1 MVGAVL
7 GEEER
12 SRRLRDPGRHCGGG
26 RVLLPWRRFLG
37 GSLREIL
44 REGQLVSAAT
54 PFRCRAT
61 ERRSVTKK
69 TSVPAASSRP
79 RLQSLLLVLGIVLL
93 AANLR
98 PSLTGVAPLIG
109 QIRADTGISNGVAGL
124 LTTLPLLAFGLLSPI
139 APRVARRFGMERA
152 LLASLLVLAAGIL
165 VRWTGSVAA
174 LFLGTAILGAAIALG
189 NVLLPGLIK
198 REFPEHAGPMT
209 SLYSTS
215 LGISAALAAGVSV
228 PLSQLAGVGWRG
240 ALVVWALPAILAS
253 VAWLPQL
260 GRNDRPAEPSAR
272 NFPVV
277 RDLWR
282 SPLAWQVTLFMG
294 LQSLSYYVT
303 LTWLPEILQAE
314 GVGAARAGWLLGLS
328 QAVAIVTMFSAPI
341 VAERRS
347 SQRGLV
353 AVAVSVS
360 GAGAL
365 GLLMA
370 GSAASI
376 LWVVLLGLGQGAS
389 FSLAL
394 TFLALRASD
403 SRYAAALSG
412 MAQSIGYLLAAAGP
426 ILFGVLRDA
435 TGAWKVP
442 LVLLLAITVCLF
454 IAGLGAGQDAHVG
467 ASNPEDAA

>member
-1 MVGAVL
+1 MRNGASNKAES
-7 GEEER
+7 GR
-12 SRRLRDPGRHCGGG
+12 SRLRI
-26 RVLLPWRRFLG
+26 
-37 GSLREIL
+37 SI
-44 REGQLVSAAT
+44 
-54 PFRCRAT
+54 
-61 ERRSVTKK
+61 
-69 TSVPAASSRP
+69 
-79 RLQSLLLVLGIVLL
+79 LVLGILLL

-98 PSLTGVAPLIG
+98 PAITGVAPLIG

-124 LTTLPLLAFGLLSPI
+124 LTTLPLLAFGVLSPV
-139 APRVARRFGMERA
+139 APRLARRFGMERV
-152 LLASLLVLAAGIL
+152 LLASLLILAAGIL
-165 VRWTGSVAA
+165 LRWAEAVAA
-174 LFLGTAILGAAIALG
+174 LFLGTVVLGAAIAVA
-189 NVLLPGLIK
+189 NVLLPSLVK
-198 REFPEHAGPMT
+198 REFPERAGLMT
-209 SLYSTS
+209 SVYSTS
-215 LGISAALAAGVSV
+215 LGISAAFAAGVSV
-228 PLSQLAGVGWRG
+228 PLAQLAGVGWRG
-240 ALVVWALPAILAS
+240 ALAVWALPAILAS

-272 NFPVV
+272 NSPVV

-314 GVGAARAGWLLGLS
+314 GMGAARAGWLLGLS
-328 QAVAIVTMFSAPI
+328 QAVAIVTMFSAPMI
-341 VAERRS
+341 AGRRP
-347 SQRGLV
+347 SQRGIV

-365 GLLMA
+365 GLLVA

-403 SRYAAALSG
+403 PTYAAALSG
-412 MAQSIGYLLAAAGP
+412 MAQSVGYLLAAAGP
-426 ILFGVLRDA
+426 FLFGVLRDA

-442 LVLLLAITVCLF
+442 LALLLAITACLL
-454 IAGLGAGQDAHVG
+454 IAGLGAARDAHVR
-467 ASNPEDAA
+467 ASEMRIRN